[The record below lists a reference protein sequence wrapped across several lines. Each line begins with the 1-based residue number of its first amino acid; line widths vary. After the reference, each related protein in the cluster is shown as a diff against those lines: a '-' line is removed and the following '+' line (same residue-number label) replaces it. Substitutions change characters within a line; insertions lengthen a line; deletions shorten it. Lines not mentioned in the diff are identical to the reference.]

1 VRSIGDFN
9 HILWKSNAHRV
20 EVIDTLNKNT
30 TVYLSMREAAAA
42 IGLVVSSVRYVLK
55 KQKEKGTIQLIKK
68 RFQVKL
74 VTND

>member
-1 VRSIGDFN
+1 M
-9 HILWKSNAHRV
+9 

-30 TVYLSMREAAAA
+30 TVYLSIREAAAA
-42 IGLVVSSVRYVLK
+42 IGVVESTVRYALK
-55 KQKEKGTIQLIKK
+55 NQKEKGTIKLIKK

>member
-1 VRSIGDFN
+1 
-9 HILWKSNAHRV
+9 
-20 EVIDTLNKNT
+20 
-30 TVYLSMREAAAA
+30 MREAAAA
-42 IGLVVSSVRYVLK
+42 IGVVVSSVRYVLK